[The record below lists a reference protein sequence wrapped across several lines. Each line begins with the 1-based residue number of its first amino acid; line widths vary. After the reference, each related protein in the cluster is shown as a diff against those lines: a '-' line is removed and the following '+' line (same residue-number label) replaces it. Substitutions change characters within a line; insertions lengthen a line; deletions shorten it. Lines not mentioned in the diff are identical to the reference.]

1 MVELGAEGLNKGTDL
16 LLSAGQVET
25 VVELSKSNIDMMGVY
40 SIAIE
45 RVCLNYS
52 RYKR

>member
-16 LLSAGQVET
+16 LLSTGHVDT
-25 VVELSKSNIDMMGVY
+25 VVELSNSNVDMMGVH

-45 RVCLNYS
+45 RVCLN
-52 RYKR
+52 

>member
-1 MVELGAEGLNKGTDL
+1 VVELGAEGLNKGTDL

-45 RVCLNYS
+45 RVCLN
-52 RYKR
+52 